1 MSMPC
6 LIFTPGVVAALEDS
20 SLARAPAPEGLEPAD
35 QPGQLLD
42 SRFDFQSCTC
52 AVTMPI
58 LLIFRRL
65 KNTILGVEA
74 RRSYILRLDYD

>member
-1 MSMPC
+1 M
-6 LIFTPGVVAALEDS
+6 IAALEVS

-42 SRFDFQSCTC
+42 SRFEFQSCTC

-74 RRSYILRLDYD
+74 RRSYILR